1 MSMSDSSSLID
12 LPVAAKLGP
21 SRAIFFTEDQGRVEK
36 FRPYALPT
44 PAWVRSLVRVT
55 GNGAVAAHLPQKV

>member
-1 MSMSDSSSLID
+1 MSMADSSSLID

-36 FRPYALPT
+36 FRPYALAT
-44 PAWVRSLVRVT
+44 PEWVRALVRVA
-55 GNGAVAAHLPQKV
+55 GNGAVAAHVSQNV